1 MNDSQIQDLETMTN
15 KLIEY
20 VWTVDSE
27 QGEIEYDL
35 LSIAAKCVLASFS
48 KRGEYACRVTLP
60 ELADRCSDVLFMCM
74 GGGEIDGK

>member
-1 MNDSQIQDLETMTN
+1 MNDSQIQDLEAMTN

-74 GGGEIDGK
+74 GGEIDGK